1 MEAIKY
7 YVKGAFQ
14 GIPETPEVLEQQE
27 ELIADLT
34 AKVADLVAEGKP
46 EQEALGVAIA
56 SLGDLSPLVAE
67 FTPTSP
73 SPGALAAA
81 AVVPPP
87 TKRLYVRRLDLHV
100 ATVSLG
106 LGALMMLLCTV
117 LGAWTENIEP
127 GSGLT
132 LVLALA
138 AAAWW
143 IRSTY
148 ERFKDDP
155 DAAETRE
162 LTYKI
167 RLRRALLIWV
177 GASSVS
183 MLFNA
188 VSGTDFW
195 FWPLWV
201 AAAMWPVA
209 VLVEKRLAA
218 GTFFEAPAEE
228 AVGAA

>member
-67 FTPTSP
+67 FTPAP
-73 SPGALAAA
+73 AAPGENAVAL
-81 AVVPPP
+81 PP
-87 TKRLYVRRLDLHV
+87 TKRLYVSRLDLHV
-100 ATVSLG
+100 VAFSLG
-106 LGALMMLLCTV
+106 LGAVVMALCTV
-117 LGAWTENIEP
+117 LGAWTSRIDP

-132 LVLALA
+132 LVVVVG

-143 IRSTY
+143 IRTAY
-148 ERFKDDP
+148 ERFKQDP
-155 DAAETRE
+155 DARETRE
-162 LTYKI
+162 LTYGV
-167 RLRRALLIWV
+167 RLRKAVLLWV
-177 GASSVS
+177 GVSFVS

-195 FWPLWV
+195 VWPLWV
-201 AAAMWPVA
+201 AATMWPVA
-209 VLVEKRLAA
+209 VLVEQRLAA
-218 GTFFEAPAEE
+218 GPLFEAPADEGEE
-228 AVGAA
+228 AA

>member
-27 ELIADLT
+27 EIIADLT
-34 AKVADLVAEGKP
+34 AKVADLVTEGKP
-46 EQEALGVAIA
+46 EEEALGVAIA

-67 FTPTSP
+67 FTPAP
-73 SPGALAAA
+73 EAPGET
-81 AVVPPP
+81 AVAPPP

-100 ATVSLG
+100 VVVSLG
-106 LGALMMLLCTV
+106 LGAAIMALCTV
-117 LGAWTENIEP
+117 LGAGTGTIEP

-132 LVLALA
+132 MLLVLAA
-138 AAAWW
+138 AVWW
-143 IRSTY
+143 IRSAY
-148 ERFKDDP
+148 ERFKEDP

-162 LTYKI
+162 LTYGA
-167 RLRRALLIWV
+167 RLRKAVLLWV
-177 GASSVS
+177 GLSLVS
-183 MLFNA
+183 MLINA

-201 AAAMWPVA
+201 AATMWPVA
-209 VLVEKRLAA
+209 VLVEQRLAA
-218 GTFFEAPAEE
+218 GALFEAPADEDEE
-228 AVGAA
+228 AA

>member
-14 GIPETPEVLEQQE
+14 GIPETPDVLEQQE
-27 ELIADLT
+27 EIIADLT

-46 EQEALGVAIA
+46 EEEALGVAIA

-67 FTPTSP
+67 FIPAP
-73 SPGALAAA
+73 PAPGALAAA
-81 AVVPPP
+81 VVVPPP

-100 ATVSLG
+100 VAISLG
-106 LGALMMLLCTV
+106 LGAAMMALCTV
-117 LGAWTENIEP
+117 LGAWTRAIEP
-127 GSGLT
+127 GSGLA
-132 LVLALA
+132 LLVVLAGA
-138 AAAWW
+138 FWW
-143 IRSTY
+143 IRSAY

-162 LTYKI
+162 LTYSD
-167 RLRRALLIWV
+167 RLRKALLIWV
-177 GASSVS
+177 GASFVS

-201 AAAMWPVA
+201 AATMWPVA
-209 VLVEKRLAA
+209 VMVERRLAA
-218 GTFFEAPAEE
+218 ETFFEAPVAST
-228 AVGAA
+228 A